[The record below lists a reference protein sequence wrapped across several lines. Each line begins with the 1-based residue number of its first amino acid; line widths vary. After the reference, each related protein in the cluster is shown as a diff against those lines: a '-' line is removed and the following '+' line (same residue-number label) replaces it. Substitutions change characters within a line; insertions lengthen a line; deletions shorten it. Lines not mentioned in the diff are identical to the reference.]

1 MADLP
6 CKTLPA
12 DVSPAHPDYRHLL
25 PAEIGD
31 VEPRERRPA
40 YGWHIMP
47 EWGDPLALP
56 HVVGGKSEP
65 LIAVKIVTGPTIKP
79 SEWWRHG

>member
-1 MADLP
+1 MADLS
-6 CKTLPA
+6 CKTLP
-12 DVSPAHPDYRHLL
+12 DGVSPAHPDYRHLL

-31 VEPRERRPA
+31 VPQREDGPRGS
-40 YGWHIMP
+40 YKIMP

-65 LIAVKIVTGPTIKP
+65 LISVKIVTGPTIKP
-79 SEWWRHG
+79 NEWWRHG